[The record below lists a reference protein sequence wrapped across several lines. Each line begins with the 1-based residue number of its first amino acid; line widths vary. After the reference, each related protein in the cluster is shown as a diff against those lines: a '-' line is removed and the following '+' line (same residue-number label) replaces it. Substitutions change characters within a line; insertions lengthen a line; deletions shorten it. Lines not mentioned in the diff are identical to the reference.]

1 MKLDHALLDQVFQQ
15 LALNVIG
22 WLSGLVIKALR
33 RHFGSIVCQCQ
44 PTPAAAAEDMPD
56 TAPGVCVDRAPRP
69 PARVL
74 EGARR

>member
-22 WLSGLVIKALR
+22 WLSGLVIKAVR

-44 PTPAAAAEDMPD
+44 ATPAGTEDVPGA
-56 TAPGVCVDRAPRP
+56 APGR
-69 PARVL
+69 
-74 EGARR
+74 